1 MTSKETISRNNTTVI
16 ESEDQAGQHHVTV
29 TLHQTAIVRLTWSV
43 RAMPYGA
50 RIPSTGGPVGDVL
63 VTLNAGGYRTATTK
77 RRINQVA
84 TAYGLPF
91 RVYQTRGIWFV
102 RVNRIER
109 RGDAIIRS
117 SLAQT
122 FSDGMTFEVTASV

>member
-50 RIPSTGGPVGDVL
+50 RIPSTGGPVGDVW
-63 VTLNAGGYRTATTK
+63 VTLNSGGYRTATTK

-91 RVYQTRGIWFV
+91 RVYQDRGRWYVQGECREPGANGTTLF
-102 RVNRIER
+102 
-109 RGDAIIRS
+109 
-117 SLAQT
+117 QT